1 MREVSSPCFTNMAD
15 ESQCFRSPP
24 PHPPDFAV
32 LSFACGEFLPKP
44 LPSDLVNEDHPHL
57 GKHVIENLHLDHRL
71 SVVTSEGHKVRRQK
85 LLYCHLCGRQFGSA
99 SIAIHYRACGRKLQT
114 AMSQLPWRRRVP
126 TPAPPDSQEF
136 PAPRKQSDA
145 DSMFERY
152 NKEALRIFGMLTES
166 QLEEMERKKRD
177 KAARLLQRAFR
188 GYLAR
193 RALAWERARRRAERE
208 RAAAARI
215 ERWWRAAL
223 LRKRECEARR
233 AAARARWWRLH
244 DWLFDRLRRR
254 NHARRLW
261 EELKKRLTEDAAR
274 RGAERVAELEAELAR
289 LLASLP
295 KKKER
300 YLLKGGGYTAAEV
313 AGEEFAKK
321 RAAAEGKIEELR
333 ALIAKAKARNERRFS
348 RPVEGD
354 A

>member
-1 MREVSSPCFTNMAD
+1 M
-15 ESQCFRSPP
+15 
-24 PHPPDFAV
+24 
-32 LSFACGEFLPKP
+32 
-44 LPSDLVNEDHPHL
+44 
-57 GKHVIENLHLDHRL
+57 
-71 SVVTSEGHKVRRQK
+71 
-85 LLYCHLCGRQFGSA
+85 
-99 SIAIHYRACGRKLQT
+99 
-114 AMSQLPWRRRVP
+114 
-126 TPAPPDSQEF
+126 
-136 PAPRKQSDA
+136 
-145 DSMFERY
+145 
-152 NKEALRIFGMLTES
+152 
-166 QLEEMERKKRD
+166 
-177 KAARLLQRAFR
+177 
-188 GYLAR
+188 
-193 RALAWERARRRAERE
+193 
-208 RAAAARI
+208 
-215 ERWWRAAL
+215 
-223 LRKRECEARR
+223 RKRECEARR